1 MTFEEI
7 ERTEELKR
15 RIATEQNGKCAFCGD
30 PLEYHYEL
38 AHRIPKHKWIIKEYG
53 AAVIHHRIN
62 LRATHSGRCND
73 GVMVS
78 PASNPVES
86 EAIIAEIK
94 KALEE
99 ENVQQT

>member
-1 MTFEEI
+1 MKYSLDEI
-7 ERTEELKR
+7 ERIEALKR
-15 RIATEQNGKCAFCGD
+15 QIAIEQNGKCAFCGEELSY
-30 PLEYHYEL
+30 PYEL
-38 AHRIPKHKWIIKEYG
+38 AHRIPKHKWIIKECG
-53 AAVIHHRIN
+53 ADVIHHRIN

-78 PASNPVES
+78 PASNPVDS

-99 ENVQQT
+99 DNE